1 MLSVSSCASIVFI
14 GCANLSYFSS
24 PRYSSMPL
32 HNPLGL
38 LGLLSVIPLIIVY
51 LIRPRPKEML
61 FSSTIFLREGEAE
74 RSAVLS
80 RLIKDPLFWVQLLIL
95 CCLSIAA
102 AGPYTISLQPSQS
115 HLAIVL
121 DVSASMQASFSQA
134 LQTIDP
140 YLAGYQKISIVL
152 AENIPAVALQAGSI
166 EEARD
171 VLAVAR
177 PKAVSA
183 DLSSAMNLAQG
194 LLGSE
199 DGNVLVV
206 SDFISWTGEKPEAA
220 RNLLEADGIGVVFA
234 KVSGRK
240 DNLAIVGGWNVQ
252 GLGLVN
258 HTCQVHNFGPTRTV
272 TLTASGPGG
281 SSSRSTTIPQ
291 GEDFYLSFSAYP
303 GLNKISLEADDAIS
317 WDNQAYLLVPE
328 MRGARALYLGE
339 DAPALAAL
347 NALPNLKVERSGDI
361 ESYDLV
367 VLGKNA
373 SSDGRLNRY
382 IDGGGRAAYLAYTP
396 ESPEF
401 LPVKVNGEAE
411 GPANLWV
418 RSQGFAEDIHFQE
431 IGLFG
436 YLDAAAR
443 RSSTTLVEANGAP
456 VLSYWRLGRGL
467 VVYDGLEK
475 DSDFYMR
482 PEYPIFWYQMV
493 NWLTGVPKISDSN
506 RKTGEVVPMGESAAV
521 TPPSGTLTTSTLLL
535 DEVGL
540 YQFQG
545 RSVAANMYDPVE
557 SDLTAG
563 ASYPAGEFKPTRGET
578 AAEEDLSLWLILLAV
593 LALAAELAIMRWR
606 RET

>member
-1 MLSVSSCASIVFI
+1 MLSVRLCTSIVFI

-24 PRYSSMPL
+24 IRYRSMPL
-32 HNPLGL
+32 RNPLAL

-51 LIRPRPKEML
+51 LIRPKPKEML

-80 RLIKDPLFWVQLLIL
+80 RLIKDPLFWVQLLAL
-95 CCLSIAA
+95 CSLSMAA
-102 AGPYTISLQPSQS
+102 AGPYTVSLQPSQS
-115 HLAIVL
+115 HLAVVL

-134 LQTIDP
+134 RDAIEP
-140 YLAGYQKISIVL
+140 YLQGYQKISIVL
-152 AENIPAVALQAGSI
+152 AENIPAVALQAGSAQ
-166 EEARD
+166 EARD
-171 VLAVAR
+171 VLAKVL

-183 DLSSAMNLAQG
+183 DLSSAMSLAQG

-199 DGNVLVV
+199 GGNVLVV
-206 SDFISWTGEKPEAA
+206 SDFISWTGENPEAA
-220 RNLLEADGIGVVFA
+220 RNLVEAGGNGVVFA

-240 DNLAIVGGWNVQ
+240 DNLAIVGGWDVQ
-252 GLGLVN
+252 GLRFVN
-258 HTCQVHNFGPTRTV
+258 HTCLVHNFGPTRTV
-272 TLTASGPGG
+272 TLTAVGPGG

-291 GEDFYLSFSAYP
+291 GEDFYLSFAAYP
-303 GLNKISLEADDAIS
+303 GLNKISLQSEDAIS
-317 WDNQAYLLVPE
+317 WDNQAFLLVPE
-328 MRGARALYLGE
+328 MKGIRALYLGE

-347 NALPNLKVERSGDI
+347 NSLPSLTVERSGDI
-361 ESYDLV
+361 ESFNLV

-373 SSDGRLNRY
+373 SLDGKLNRY
-382 IDGGGRAAYLAYTP
+382 IDGGGRAAYLAYAL

-401 LPVKVNGEAE
+401 LPVKVNGEAK

-431 IGLFG
+431 IGLFS
-436 YLDAAAR
+436 YLDATAR
-443 RSSTTLVEANGAP
+443 RRSTTLVEANGAP
-456 VLSYWRLGRGL
+456 VLSYWRLGKGL

-506 RKTGEVVPMGESAAV
+506 RKTGEIVPLGESTAV
-521 TPPSGTLTTSTLLL
+521 DAPSSTLTTATLLL

-540 YQFQG
+540 YRFSG
-545 RSVAANMYDPVE
+545 KSVAANMYDPLE
-557 SDLTAG
+557 SNVAEG
-563 ASYPAGEFKPTRGET
+563 ASYPAGEFKPSSGET
-578 AAEEDLSLWLILLAV
+578 VAEKDLSGWLMALAA
-593 LALAAELAIMRWR
+593 LALAIELAIMRWR

>member
-1 MLSVSSCASIVFI
+1 LHT
-14 GCANLSYFSS
+14 
-24 PRYSSMPL
+24 PL
-32 HNPLGL
+32 AL

-51 LIRPRPKEML
+51 LIRPRPKELL

-80 RLIKDPLFWVQLLIL
+80 RLIKDPLFWVQLLVL
-95 CCLSIAA
+95 CSLSIAA
-102 AGPYTISLQPSQS
+102 AGPYTVALQPSQS
-115 HLAIVL
+115 HLAVVL
-121 DVSASMQASFSQA
+121 DVSASMQASFDQA

-152 AENIPAVALQAGSI
+152 AENIPAVALQAGSA

-171 VLAVAR
+171 VLAEAK

-183 DLSSAMNLAQG
+183 DLSSAMSLAQG

-199 DGNVLVV
+199 GGNVLVV
-206 SDFISWTGEKPEAA
+206 SDFISWTGESPEAA
-220 RNLLEADGIGVVFA
+220 RNLLEAKGIGVVFA

-240 DNLAIVGGWNVQ
+240 DNLAIVGGWDVQ

-258 HTCQVHNFGPTRTV
+258 HTCLVHNFGPTRTV
-272 TLTASGPGG
+272 TIAVDGPGG
-281 SSSRSTTIPQ
+281 SSSRSATIPQ

-303 GLNKISLEADDAIS
+303 GLNKISLQADDAIS
-317 WDNQAYLLVPE
+317 WDNQAFLLVPQ
-328 MRGARALYLGE
+328 MKGIRALYLGE

-347 NALPNLKVERSGDI
+347 NSLPSLQVERSGDV
-361 ESYDLV
+361 ESFDLV
-367 VLGKNA
+367 VLSKNA
-373 SSDGRLNRY
+373 SLDGRLNRY
-382 IDGGGRAAYLAYTP
+382 IDGGGRAAYLAYNL
-396 ESPEF
+396 ESPEYI
-401 LPVKVNGEAE
+401 PVKVNGEVDE
-411 GPANLWV
+411 PANLWV
-418 RSQGFAEDIHFQE
+418 RSQGFAEDVHFDE

-436 YLDAAAR
+436 YLDATAR
-443 RSSTTLVEANGAP
+443 RRSTTLVEANGAP
-456 VLSYWRLGRGL
+456 VLSYWRLGKGL
-467 VVYDGLEK
+467 VVYDGLEN

-493 NWLTGVPKISDSN
+493 SWLAGVPKISDSN
-506 RKTGEVVPMGESAAV
+506 RRTGEIVPLGESVAV
-521 TPPSGTLTTSTLLL
+521 EAPSGPITTATLLM

-545 RSVAANMYDPVE
+545 KSVVANMYDPLE

-563 ASYPAGEFKPTRGET
+563 ASYPAGEFKPTSGET
-578 AAEEDLSLWLILLAV
+578 ATEKDLSGWLMALAL